1 MYSIMSE
8 RGIRICFAWAGFP
21 QYAARCVG
29 AFVRATGYECVVTAL
44 RPDAALGM
52 EDVCNCPVIW
62 TKGRTP
68 VVGCPELEG
77 VTHLFVTGWFLPQY
91 NELVRKVRREGGRVI
106 ALMDND
112 ATVGS
117 SARERILAFLKGVK
131 FRFSISR
138 MFDGYI
144 VPGKSG
150 RQLLERYGVRPDL
163 IRVGMY
169 SADASVFH
177 DGAPLAERPKR
188 LIYVGQYV
196 ERKNVAALVEAFRVE
211 NRGDWRLDLYG
222 CGPVA
227 IAAGDGVGVHG
238 FLQVEELSG
247 EYRKA
252 RAFWLGSH
260 EEHWGV
266 VVHEAALSGC
276 VLALS
281 NRVGA
286 AADFAGRDN
295 AVIFDPESGADM
307 RRAMREVM
315 DMTDDRLVQAQRES
329 LELASRIGLNTFVE
343 AVRRGLQS

>member
-1 MYSIMSE
+1 ME
-8 RGIRICFAWAGFP
+8 RGVKVCFAWSGFP

-29 AFVRATGYECVVTAL
+29 AFVRATGIETVVTAI
-44 RPDAALGM
+44 RPISARGM
-52 EDVCNCPVIW
+52 EDVCNCPVVW
-62 TKGRTP
+62 TKSGESVIGR
-68 VVGCPELEG
+68 PELDG
-77 VTHLFVTGWFLPQY
+77 VTHLFVTGWFRAPY
-91 NELVRKVRREGGRVI
+91 NELARKVRREGGRAI
-106 ALMDND
+106 ALVDND
-112 ATVGS
+112 ASVGS
-117 SARERILAFLKGVK
+117 SARDRIWDLLKNVR
-131 FRFSISR
+131 FRLFISR

-150 RQLLERYGVRPDL
+150 RRLLERYGVPTGL
-163 IRVGMY
+163 IHEGMY
-169 SADASVFH
+169 AADASVFH

-188 LIYVGQYV
+188 LVYVGQYIA
-196 ERKNVAALVEAFRVE
+196 RKNVVALVEAFRAE

-227 IAAGDGVGVHG
+227 IEDGGGVGVHG
-238 FLQVEELSG
+238 FLQVEELSE

-295 AVIFDPESGADM
+295 AVIFDPESGTDM
-307 RRAMREVM
+307 RRAMREAM
-315 DMTDDRLVQAQRES
+315 DMTDDRLALAQRES
-329 LELASRIGLNTFVE
+329 LSLANRIGLNTFVE
-343 AVRRGLQS
+343 AVRLGLQG

>member
-1 MYSIMSE
+1 MSG
-8 RGIRICFAWAGFP
+8 RGIKVCFAWAGFP

-29 AFVRATGYECVVTAL
+29 AFVRTTGLECVVTAI

-52 EDVCNCPVIW
+52 EEVCNCPVIW
-62 TKGRTP
+62 TKSGER
-68 VVGCPELEG
+68 VVGYPELEG
-77 VTHLFVTGWFLPQY
+77 ITHLFVTGWFLPQY

-106 ALMDND
+106 ALVDND
-112 ATVGS
+112 ATDGPSV
-117 SARERILAFLKGVK
+117 RDRILAFLKGVK
-131 FRFSISR
+131 FRFFDSR
-138 MFDGYI
+138 MFNGYI

-150 RQLLERYGVRPDL
+150 RQLLERYGVQPDL
-163 IRVGMY
+163 VREGMY

-177 DGAPLAERPKR
+177 DGKPLAERPKR

-196 ERKNVAALVEAFRVE
+196 ERKNVAALVEAFRAE

-227 IAAGDGVGVHG
+227 IAAGDCVGVHG
-238 FLQVEELSG
+238 FLQVEELSE

-252 RAFWLGSH
+252 RVFWLGSH

-286 AADFAGRDN
+286 AADFAGKDN
-295 AVIFDPESGADM
+295 AVVFDPKSGADM
-307 RRAMREVM
+307 RRAMRAVM
-315 DMTDDRLVQAQRES
+315 DMTDGQFVRAQRES
-329 LELASRIGLNTFVE
+329 LELAGRIGLNTFVE
-343 AVRRGLQS
+343 AVKSGL